1 MTVASALFDTAA
13 DLLEQRTSLDRLEA
27 RGTLRLALKEAGLDI
42 PTLAVD
48 ELAVVFEKILPGEL
62 ERRGVDDAS
71 TACDAVMKEIALS
84 PPAATSAR
92 SKGAESVFKRL
103 GRD

>member
-1 MTVASALFDTAA
+1 LTVASTLFDTAA

-42 PTLAVD
+42 ATLSV
-48 ELAVVFEKILPGEL
+48 EQLGVVFEKILPGEL

-71 TACDAVMKEIALS
+71 TACDAVMKEVALS
-84 PPAATSAR
+84 PAAAASVK
-92 SKGAESVFKRL
+92 SEDAESVFKRL